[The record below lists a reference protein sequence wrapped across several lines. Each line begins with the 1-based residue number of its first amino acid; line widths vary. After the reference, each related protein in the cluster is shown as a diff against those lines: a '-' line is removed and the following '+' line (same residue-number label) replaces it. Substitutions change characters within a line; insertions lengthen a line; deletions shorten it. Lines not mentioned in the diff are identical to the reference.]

1 MRRNKSLYFFTL
13 FLSLS
18 RGLRSSVIRQCYT
31 GLRCSCCHGDVARQ
45 RSLRFSRASAYV
57 PSSDGTSKD
66 LPHTAACGC
75 VYKRGRGVCVYQH
88 VLFVNMRDAVSQERE
103 SKRQTL
109 SRPWR
114 EEKVTERQRECKSGW
129 LSHTSLH
136 TLKKRERNMCG
147 CAQRQEL
154 VFLCIISQS
163 YRATNEAGTSLIH
176 PVALA
181 LAWQD
186 HDVTSLLFIRK

>member
-1 MRRNKSLYFFTL
+1 MVL
-13 FLSLS
+13 
-18 RGLRSSVIRQCYT
+18 LRTYRIQPLVGGCE
-31 GLRCSCCHGDVARQ
+31 
-45 RSLRFSRASAYV
+45 RAEE
-57 PSSDGTSKD
+57 
-66 LPHTAACGC
+66 C
-75 VYKRGRGVCVYQH
+75 VCVYQH
-88 VLFVNMRDAVSQERE
+88 VLYVNTRDAVSQESE

-109 SRPWR
+109 SLPCR

-136 TLKKRERNMCG
+136 TLKREREREMCG

-163 YRATNEAGTSLIH
+163 YRATNEAGKSLIH

-181 LAWQD
+181 LA
-186 HDVTSLLFIRK
+186 